1 MHNFNIALKIIQI
14 YSCLAKPIK
23 LSVIVKIDS
32 ELFISDIN
40 FNTAITIALLF
51 FIYNKYSTFCGF

>member
-1 MHNFNIALKIIQI
+1 MKT
-14 YSCLAKPIK
+14 CLAKPIK

-40 FNTAITIALLF
+40 FNTAITIALHF